1 MRCRGICFVSLLG
14 RLCGW
19 TVALANLESKKG
31 LALGGKLDDSDIKLL
46 TSEKSPISWYYNWS
60 PTPSNIIGNSTI
72 FIPLIHS
79 LETLK
84 ENNIWS
90 ALDGLPSSSEY
101 MLTFNEPDEAEENG
115 GSYISPEDAAKAYIE
130 DIVPHRNSSR
140 SWQISHPVVTGSERG
155 LNWLRD
161 FNESCYDIDP
171 RNGCPADFIAMHW
184 FGDFAGLASWLRT
197 LRGFYNSSELR
208 NTSILI
214 TEMALPQGSE
224 DDNISMLEQTMS
236 YLDGLDYIAGYAWF
250 GVFRKKNANEWTGDG
265 VSLLENDGDLT
276 GLGEKYLGGATSDFK
291 TEGDSDSGSC
301 VLQVRRSTV
310 VLSLA
315 LALCVLNM

>member
-1 MRCRGICFVSLLG
+1 MRYRGICFMSLLG

-19 TVALANLESKKG
+19 TMALANLESKKG

-60 PTPSNIIGNSTI
+60 PTPSNIVGNSTL

-84 ENNIWS
+84 EENIWS

-140 SWQISHPVVTGSERG
+140 GWQISHPVVTGSERG

-184 FGDFAGLASWLRT
+184 FGDFAGLVSWVGT
-197 LRGFYNSSELR
+197 LRGFYNSTEFQ

-250 GVFRKKNANEWTGDG
+250 GVFRKKNANGWTGDG
-265 VSLLENDGDLT
+265 VSLLENNGDLT
-276 GLGEKYLGGATSDFK
+276 GLGEKYLGGTTSDFK
-291 TEGDSDSGSC
+291 TEGDGDSGSYA
-301 VLQVRRSTV
+301 LQVRWSTI

-315 LALCVLNM
+315 LALGILNM

>member
-1 MRCRGICFVSLLG
+1 M
-14 RLCGW
+14 
-19 TVALANLESKKG
+19 ALTDLDSKKG

-60 PTPSNIIGNSTI
+60 PTPSNIVGNSTL

-84 ENNIWS
+84 EENIWS
-90 ALDGLPSSSEY
+90 ALDGLPPSSEY

-140 SWQISHPVVTGSERG
+140 GWQISHPVVTGSERG

-184 FGDFAGLASWLRT
+184 FGDFSGLASWVGT
-197 LRGFYNSSELR
+197 LQGFYNSSEFQ

-224 DDNISMLEQTMS
+224 DDNTSMLEQTMS

-265 VSLLENDGDLT
+265 VSLLENNGDLT
-276 GLGEKYLGGATSDFK
+276 GLGEKYLGGTTSDLK
-291 TEGDSDSGSC
+291 TEGDGDSGSYA
-301 VLQVRRSTV
+301 LQVRLSTI
-310 VLSLA
+310 VLSLV
-315 LALCVLNM
+315 LALGVLNM

>member
-1 MRCRGICFVSLLG
+1 M
-14 RLCGW
+14 
-19 TVALANLESKKG
+19 ALANFESKKG

-60 PTPSNIIGNSTI
+60 PTPSNIVGNSTL

-90 ALDGLPSSSEY
+90 SLDGLPSSSEY

-140 SWQISHPVVTGSERG
+140 GWQISHPVVTGSERG

-171 RNGCPADFIAMHW
+171 RNGCPTDFIAMHY
-184 FGDFAGLASWLRT
+184 FGDFAGLASWVGT
-197 LRGFYNSSELR
+197 LRGFYNSSEYQ

-224 DDNISMLEQTMS
+224 DDNISMLEQTMN

-265 VSLLENDGDLT
+265 VSLLENNGDLT
-276 GLGEKYLGGATSDFK
+276 GLGEKYLGGTTSDFK
-291 TEGDSDSGSC
+291 TEGDSDSGSH
-301 VLQVRRSTV
+301 VLQARRSII

-315 LALCVLNM
+315 LVLGVLNM